1 MTPRTQR
8 RCWLAAIL
16 LLIAALYLWIA
27 AGAGWLPASFAV
39 LIPPSMASADRA
51 ADARDRVEPELR
63 QALAGQGLGWGAPAL
78 LRIYKQESELELWLA
93 GDDGRYRL
101 FRTWP
106 ICRWSGDL
114 GPKLVE
120 GDGQA
125 PEGVYHV
132 DAAAMNPRS
141 RFHLSFN
148 LGFPNAFDQAHGRT
162 GSFLMVHGNC
172 VSIGCYA
179 MGDAAIEQ
187 IYTLVAAAQD
197 GGQRRVPVMAFPFRF
212 VDGWRDERSGHRW
225 LDFWDQLAAIDEAF
239 VSTGRPPSVRVDNGR
254 YVVDR

>member
-1 MTPRTQR
+1 MTPRARR
-8 RCWLAAIL
+8 RCWLAAIIL
-16 LLIAALYLWIA
+16 MMLALYLWIA

-39 LIPPSMASADRA
+39 IIPPAVASADRA
-51 ADARDRVEPELR
+51 ADARARVEPALR
-63 QALAGQGLGWGAPAL
+63 QALAEQGPAWSSAAL
-78 LRIYKQESELELWLA
+78 MRIFKQESELELWLE
-93 GDDGRYRL
+93 GSDGHYRL

-106 ICRWSGDL
+106 ICHWSGDL
-114 GPKLVE
+114 GPKLAE

-125 PEGVYHV
+125 PEGVYQV

-148 LGFPNAFDQAHGRT
+148 LGFPNAFDRAHGRT

-187 IYTLVAAAQD
+187 IYTLVAAAHE
-197 GGQRRVPVMAFPFRF
+197 GGQRQVPVLALPFRF
-212 VDGWRDERSGHRW
+212 ADGWQRGHADSVW
-225 LDFWDQLAAIDEAF
+225 LDFWEQLSAVDEAF
-239 VSTGRPPSVRVDNGR
+239 ERAGRPPVVRVVDGR
-254 YVVDR
+254 YVVGN